1 MITAPSVED
10 LERQEAM
17 LVFPRFSEDTA
28 WEIGTALVAAAR
40 RVAAPVVVDI
50 RTPDRTLFHA
60 ALPGSAPDNDHWARR
75 KSNLTLRLHQSSLR
89 AGRGLAAKGASVG
102 SDLGLDPLNYAAHG
116 GSFPIR
122 VANVGVIG
130 AITVSGLVSE
140 EDHAMIVTAIRA
152 HLDL

>member
-1 MITAPSVED
+1 MITGPSVED

-40 RVAAPVVVDI
+40 RVAALVVVDI

-60 ALPGSAPDNDHWARR
+60 ALPGSAPDSDHWARR

-89 AGRGLAAKGASVG
+89 AGRRLAAKGTRVG
-102 SDLGLDPLNYAAHG
+102 SDLGLDPLDFAPMEGAFPS
-116 GSFPIR
+116 GSRTLASSARSPFRGSSPR
-122 VANVGVIG
+122 K
-130 AITVSGLVSE
+130 T
-140 EDHAMIVTAIRA
+140 MP
-152 HLDL
+152 